1 MEISIQNKFKTDFP
15 KLSELSRRNI
25 TKSLVAIQK
34 SLLASACIHKYSR
47 KTSRSLLLG
56 DLDEKVRKYLLSLTK
71 RGGVVITTV
80 ENATAKALMSNIL
93 VLFVKLTSTLC
104 VAQKAYFPKW
114 ILSSRGKHCQRWT
127 FLMGLERR

>member
-34 SLLASACIHKYSR
+34 SLLAAACIHKYSR

-104 VAQKAYFPKW
+104 VAQKAYFPK
-114 ILSSRGKHCQRWT
+114 
-127 FLMGLERR
+127 